1 MGQYYKAIILNEDKK
16 TIKAHATSWDYQ
28 SGSKLMEH
36 SWMLNDFVARV
47 EIELL
52 NNPQILVWAGDYADP
67 EVDDKGNIIKGTY
80 ESTSGEMKEYDISLY
95 DMCKDKDELKQ
106 GDVFTLLEKKEVKA
120 SAKRRYILNHDT
132 KQFVDKNKMPEDKDG
147 WKIHPLPLLVAD
159 GNNRGGGDYR
169 ENQADF
175 DKVGIWKRNTISI
188 VTRKTDIPKDFKEI
202 SVQFNEHIAH
212 TQFFTAS

>member
-67 EVDDKGNIIKGTY
+67 EVDDKGNII
-80 ESTSGEMKEYDISLY
+80 
-95 DMCKDKDELKQ
+95 
-106 GDVFTLLEKKEVKA
+106 TLA
-120 SAKRRYILNHDT
+120 RYVRFRAVSPGKLPAWHPAAGNPT
-132 KQFVDKNKMPEDKDG
+132 WLFVDE
-147 WKIHPLPLLVAD
+147 
-159 GNNRGGGDYR
+159 
-169 ENQADF
+169 
-175 DKVGIWKRNTISI
+175 I
-188 VTRKTDIPKDFKEI
+188 VVR
-202 SVQFNEHIAH
+202 
-212 TQFFTAS
+212 

>member
-16 TIKAHATSWDYQ
+16 TIKAHATSWDYNN
-28 SGSKLMEH
+28 GSKLMEH
-36 SWMLNDFVARV
+36 SWLLNDFVARIEV
-47 EIELL
+47 ELL
-52 NNPQILVWAGDYADP
+52 NNPQPLVWAGDYADP
-67 EVDDKGNIIKGTY
+67 EVDSDGNIVKGTY
-80 ESTSGEMKEYDISLY
+80 MSVGKLEEYDVTLY

-132 KQFVDKNKMPEDKDG
+132 KQFVDKKKMPEDKDG

-169 ENQADF
+169 EEHADF
-175 DKVGIWKRNTISI
+175 EKVGIWKRNRISI
-188 VTRKTDIPKDFKEI
+188 ETRKADIPKDFTELV
-202 SVQFNEHIAH
+202 VQFSEYTPH
-212 TQFFTAS
+212 TQYFTI